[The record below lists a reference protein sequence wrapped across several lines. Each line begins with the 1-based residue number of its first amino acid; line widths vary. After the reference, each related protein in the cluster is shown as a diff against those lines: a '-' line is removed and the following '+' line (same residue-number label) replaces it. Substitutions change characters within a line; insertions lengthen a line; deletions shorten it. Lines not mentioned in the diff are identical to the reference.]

1 MMKRNDGF
9 TLVELI
15 VSIAISTI
23 VTAGVLSILLFGMRI
38 NAKTAN
44 NVKQQNVTNMLTTI
58 VQDIAEE
65 SGIEI
70 ITTETGVIA
79 QGKDGAPKIEFI
91 KEEKA
96 VYLNNTK
103 FMDEVKNFTLN
114 YDETSL
120 LLSLT
125 IELDDNGNEE
135 GTKYT
140 IKNYCRLNANPPPT
154 PTPTPTPTPDEGG
167 TADES

>member
-15 VSIAISTI
+15 VSISISTI

-38 NAKTAN
+38 NAKTAS

-58 VQDIAEE
+58 VQNMAEE

-70 ITTETGVIA
+70 EDSENIVTV
-79 QGKDGAPKIEFI
+79 QSKDGAPKIEFI
-91 KEEKA
+91 KADKA

-103 FMDEVKNFTLN
+103 FMDEVRDFTAD
-114 YDETSL
+114 YDETRL

-125 IELDDNGNEE
+125 IELDDNDGAE
-135 GTKYT
+135 GTKHT
-140 IKNYCRLNANPPPT
+140 IKSYCRLNATPP

-167 TADES
+167 GNGES